1 MWHVFTTNEHRIQVD
16 FVEQFDI
23 RPSKGCKLAGIELKD
38 GGTDV
43 SPSIGIHGDGAQYYL
58 DSHGR
63 IKSWVQGE

>member
-1 MWHVFTTNEHRIQVD
+1 MWHVFTSNEHRIQVD

-43 SPSIGIHGDGAQYYL
+43 SPSIGTQYYL
-58 DSHGR
+58 LLHGNGR
-63 IKSWVQGE
+63 ISWVQGE

>member
-1 MWHVFTTNEHRIQVD
+1 MWHVFTSNEHRIQVD

-43 SPSIGIHGDGAQYYL
+43 SPSIGIQYYL
-58 DSHGR
+58 HGNGR
-63 IKSWVQGE
+63 ISWVQGE